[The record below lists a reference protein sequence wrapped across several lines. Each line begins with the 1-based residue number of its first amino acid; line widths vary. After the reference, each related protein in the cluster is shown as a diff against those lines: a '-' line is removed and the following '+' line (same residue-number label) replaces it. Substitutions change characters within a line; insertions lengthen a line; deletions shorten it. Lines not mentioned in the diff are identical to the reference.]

1 MAEEFVNKANA
12 AAFLSAYN
20 KIDAQLRA
28 LYNFGSGQS
37 FTDIVRRC
45 AEKNAVVRRYEDEL
59 AAQDTVNSAWKNL
72 LKAMADMMLRP
83 DKGLLEDLIAQAEG
97 LREAD
102 YEEQSFAAV
111 QSALA
116 DAKAVL
122 ADENATEEEVRVS
135 AEALEGAMAKLTA
148 AASET
153 SPAKD
158 AVSAQNSEAGI
169 KAVKTG
175 DETAVWI
182 FLSAAVSAA
191 AVLLIGMK
199 KKLR

>member
-1 MAEEFVNKANA
+1 M
-12 AAFLSAYN
+12 
-20 KIDAQLRA
+20 
-28 LYNFGSGQS
+28 
-37 FTDIVRRC
+37 
-45 AEKNAVVRRYEDEL
+45 
-59 AAQDTVNSAWKNL
+59 
-72 LKAMADMMLRP
+72 
-83 DKGLLEDLIAQAEG
+83 
-97 LREAD
+97 
-102 YEEQSFAAV
+102 

-116 DAKAVL
+116 DARAVL

-153 SPAKD
+153 SPDKD

-182 FLSAAVSAA
+182 FLSAAASAA